1 MRHKGCLLLAFM
13 LVVCC
18 MVTACDSFLHREHT
32 HTYTNVWK
40 HNDTYHW
47 QESTCGCEE
56 AETEVLHTL
65 NAENTC
71 TACGYVMQSTEGI
84 VYQLAEGGGA
94 AIVTG
99 YTGAA
104 TEVVIASQYEGVP
117 VTDIGYFAFDYGHSI
132 TSIIIPESVLAI
144 CDYAFYG
151 CDGMQTITLPSGL
164 LPITEFCFKN
174 CSSLS
179 AIVFTGSMQQWN
191 DIAKEDGWNRDILAA
206 QVVCLDGTV
215 AL

>member
-1 MRHKGCLLLAFM
+1 MRHKGRLFLAFM

-18 MVTACDSFLHREHT
+18 TFAACDGFLRGEHT
-32 HTYTNVWK
+32 HTYTSTWK

-47 QESTCGCEE
+47 QESTCGCQE
-56 AETEVLHTL
+56 AENAVLHTL

-71 TACGYVMQSTEGI
+71 TVCGYVMQATEDI
-84 VYQLAEGGGA
+84 VYQLAEGGVA
-94 AIVTG
+94 AIVTS

-104 TEVVIASQYEGVP
+104 TEVVIASQYQGIP
-117 VTDIGYFAFDYGHSI
+117 VTDIGYFAFDNGYSI
-132 TSIIIPESVLAI
+132 TSIIIPESVQAI

-164 LPITEFCFKN
+164 LSISEFCFKN

-179 AIVFTGSMQQWN
+179 AIIFTGSMQQWN
-191 DIAKEDGWNRDILAA
+191 DMTKADGWDRDILAT
-206 QVVCLDGTV
+206 QVVCLGGTV